1 MKAQLRPGAR
11 EAIFAQLIEA
21 GRAEQVARR
30 LTDAIILGVLTP
42 GERLPSEQELARR
55 FGVALITVREGL
67 VILRDAGLVE
77 TRRGRGGGSFV
88 IKADAPHGTLLQARL
103 RGLAQ
108 VELSD
113 LAVYFSTI
121 AEGCAERAAL
131 RASAADAERL
141 HAWLLHADF
150 STTAGAR
157 TNAGG
162 FYLELAVLSQS
173 ARLVREQIRLQ
184 AEFGPLLLLGLGDPD
199 TRTRVTGLNG
209 RIALAITDGDGQAAR
224 TLVADQGRLLG
235 EWLLTMKA
243 RIERGGHLDD
253 AIVDDA

>member
-30 LTDAIILGVLTP
+30 ITDAIILGVLAP

-67 VILRDAGLVE
+67 VILREAGLVE

-88 IKADAPHGTLLQARL
+88 IKADAPHGTLLEARL

-113 LAVYFSTI
+113 LGVYFATI
-121 AEGCAERAAL
+121 AEGCAERAAR
-131 RASAADAERL
+131 RASSADAERL
-141 HAWLLHADF
+141 GAWLRHADF
-150 STTAGAR
+150 TSTAGAR

-184 AEFGPLLLLGLGDPD
+184 AEFGPLLLLGLGDPG
-199 TRTRVTGLNG
+199 TREQVVRLNG
-209 RIALAITDGDGQAAR
+209 LINEAISHGDGTAAR
-224 TLVADQGRLLG
+224 TLVADQVRLLG
-235 EWLLTMKA
+235 EWLLVMKA

-253 AIVDDA
+253 AIVSEA